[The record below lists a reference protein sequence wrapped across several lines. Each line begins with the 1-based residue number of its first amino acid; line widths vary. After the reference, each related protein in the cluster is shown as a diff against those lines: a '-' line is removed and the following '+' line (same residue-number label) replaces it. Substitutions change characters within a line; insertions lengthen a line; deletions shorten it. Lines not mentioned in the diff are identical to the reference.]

1 MGEGD
6 SGGGSEGGN
15 PTLSRTLAEPSAL
28 SSITLRYK
36 HPLEWTA
43 SCNPE
48 TGQISVKRPTGS
60 SISFQSS
67 DGHAEA
73 SVSGSSRKL
82 NYKVQKLNADKSPCT
97 SGSPAYLDMVQSNG
111 RTLRFSAATGKVVS
125 MVSASG
131 VETTAEDYSRQMK
144 VNRHPST
151 GAIQSIWSKSQ
162 GLLQAVGE
170 GNRLTLEWY
179 DPGQVSKNAR
189 GFAGTGTPYKT
200 VSYELSSDQ
209 GVQVMDI
216 AEQREGMPVFR
227 TQRRTEGNKVT
238 TIQGEGDERTVR
250 TVEKN
255 VLPGGKWEMIE
266 SLRGIDDETP
276 SSCTRTVKKYTEGG
290 WLTISSTQGYNTPLA
305 QTTLYTYNDQ
315 FRVSLEIKPDG
326 GYTRYEYDE
335 QGRVILQATPWA
347 GGGEKGTRTTYADLR
362 FNDFRPATETEVV
375 IAEDGEETQ
384 LLKRTYTYEDSPQAT
399 RTTVT
404 ETALGSDQVHAS
416 ISETYGEGAEYP
428 YARGRQKMIQGID
441 GVQTV
446 YTYEA
451 ATEYGALHKV
461 TATVQAHGTI
471 VPAQSTRSVHYLA
484 ENGTTTRKE
493 QYVHTG
499 KDWSLVSSEDYEYDA
514 ERKLIKTTRGN
525 GRFSTTEWMCCG
537 PLRETDE
544 DGITT
549 SYGYNSAKQ
558 LVETIRAATE
568 PTPEMITSYSYDA
581 AGRTIATRRDVG
593 AMTTMEST
601 EYDNLGRTI
610 ATTDVLGRVTRTEY
624 SEDGLTTTVTTPAG
638 ATLVTKTYYDG
649 TVILEGGTGQREME
663 TRLELTEEGILTTTL
678 SKGVVL
684 SRILKNGFGQIVRQE
699 QPNTKGGFIVIRSV
713 YNDKGQLISTQKEDM
728 APMVTVYNEL
738 GQAVRRTVLLDTL
751 YPEDTTRNRISEI
764 SSCYRIREDG
774 IYQVQTST
782 TYNADGLPLIQTTE
796 NMVSRLSAVLENKSI
811 TTDVYGQQSIQ
822 WTEYTAPT
830 KRTRFSRI
838 PTSDITAEILVVDG
852 FMVSQTNHAGV
863 HSSQERSYTSTGMV
877 LKQTDARDNVAT
889 IETDLDGRPVK
900 TTDAAGN
907 VTITSYLSC
916 CDHPA
921 CITDALG
928 GTTCYSYDIRGRKTA
943 EYGTAIQPACFAYDE
958 ADRMVALTTFRANEG
973 DITSDPSGRTDGDT
987 TIWLYDEA
995 TGLELKKTYADGS
1008 CVSKT
1013 YDELNRQETLVK
1025 ARGLVTTYK
1034 YAPFTGE
1041 LVSASHNDATPGW
1054 KFTYNHLGQMTSIR
1068 DASGLREL
1076 SYDSYGRM
1084 IQDTSFGQVES
1095 SLQEEYDAQ
1104 GRSNGYRLMLGT
1116 HTVQHS
1122 HLDYDSKG
1130 GMIGMNL
1137 EGIASPF
1144 TWQYDPTSGFLNQLT
1159 YPNGMVRSNTYHPKL
1174 NLVTA
1179 IGYRKGAD
1187 GELAAG
1193 HEYDYDALM
1202 RPVQRRDCWD
1212 STTAEVVRDF
1222 TYNSRS
1228 ELLED
1233 RISRGGSFAYCYDNI
1248 GNRKIARELEE
1259 ALSYESNR
1267 LNQYTDI
1274 AGGKE
1279 DFNPVY
1285 DADGNQTRIRTSTGI
1300 WEVSYDANDR
1310 PVVFASQDG
1319 RTTIT
1324 CGYDYQGRR
1333 FEKKI
1338 TINAVTSSHS
1348 YYLYR
1353 GYLQIAE
1360 LDLMHSEAMLTRTHV
1375 WDPTVRTATRVLMT
1389 TRWKRGV
1396 TTEEN
1401 FYFMHDARK
1410 NVTSIFDGQRTRRAR
1425 YEYAPFG
1432 ALLTADGDMAQ
1443 SNKFRFSC
1451 EFTDDEL
1458 GLVYYNYRHLNP
1470 LDGRWINRDPIREQ
1484 AGRNLYGFVSNH
1496 WEWDFLGL
1504 LLTKDDINVTGTDEV
1519 NVIETPAGF
1528 IPEGVGEDS
1537 IFKIQATDPNVF
1549 ANTQVKINRA
1559 SISVICGKAKAAKAS
1574 PCEVKSVSLQASV
1587 IIVINQPEDL
1597 TYYNIVAE
1605 NGMVFK
1611 ISSDYVYKS
1620 VGATN
1625 SSVYAPYDWV
1635 YSKEMDHVKDFKAWL
1650 AGEELKTAIVEELS
1664 NGIIYFFTYGSCKE
1678 NATKRTISV
1687 LDKQYNTAIANTK
1700 ETYDN
1705 GPNAP
1710 HTWKRV
1716 NYPEISDEI
1725 ANIVKDQ
1732 VEGALLP
1739 R

>member
-593 AMTTMEST
+593 PMTTVERT

-663 TRLELTEEGILTTTL
+663 TRLELTEEGILTMTL

-684 SRILKNGFGQIVRQE
+684 SRTLENGFGQTIRQE
-699 QPNTKGGFIVIRSV
+699 HPNTLGDFIVTRNF
-713 YNDKGQLISTQKEDM
+713 YNAKGQPVRSHMEDM
-728 APMVTVYNEL
+728 ASTVTVYNEL
-738 GQAVRRTVLLDTL
+738 GHAVRRTVQLDDL
-751 YPEDTTRNRISEI
+751 HPDDPSRNRVSEN
-764 SSCYRIREDG
+764 SSCYRLREDG
-774 IYQVQTST
+774 VYQVQTST
-782 TYNADGLPLIQTTE
+782 TYNADGLPLTQITE
-796 NMVSRLSAVLENKSI
+796 NMVSQLNPLLENKSI
-811 TTDVYGQQSIQ
+811 TQDIYGHQHVQ
-822 WTEYTAPT
+822 WSEYTDPVT
-830 KRTRFSRI
+830 RTQFSRI
-838 PTSDITAEILVVDG
+838 PTSEITAESLVIDG
-852 FMVSQTNHAGV
+852 FTVSQTNHAGI
-863 HSSQERSYTSTGMV
+863 HSSQERSYTSTGMI
-877 LKQTDARDNVAT
+877 LHQTDARGNVTT

-900 TTDAAGN
+900 STDAAGN
-907 VTITSYLSC
+907 VTTTSYLPC
-916 CDHPA
+916 CDA
-921 CITDALG
+921 VASITDSMG
-928 GTTCYSYDIRGRKTA
+928 GTTCYSYDIQGRKIA
-943 EYGTAIQPACFAYDE
+943 EYGTSLQPASFAYDE
-958 ADRMVALTTFRANEG
+958 ADRMVSLTTFRVDEG
-973 DITSDPSGRTDGDT
+973 DITTDPSGCADGDT
-987 TIWLYDEA
+987 TTWLYDEA
-995 TGLELKKTYADGS
+995 TGMELKKTYADGS
-1008 CVSKT
+1008 CVLRT
-1013 YDELNRQETLVK
+1013 YDQFNRPETVTK
-1025 ARGLVTTYK
+1025 ARGIVTTYA
-1034 YAPFTGE
+1034 YAPLTGE
-1041 LVSASHNDATPGW
+1041 LVSVSHSDDTPGW
-1054 KFTYNHLGQMTSIR
+1054 EFSCNHLGQMTFIR

-1076 SYDSYGRM
+1076 SHDSYGRM
-1084 IQDTSFGQVES
+1084 VRDTSFGTVES
-1095 SLQEEYDAQ
+1095 SLQEEFDTF
-1104 GRSNGYRLMLGT
+1104 GRSAGYRLMTGT
-1116 HTVQHS
+1116 RTVQHS
-1122 HLDYDSKG
+1122 HLDYDRKG

-1137 EGIASPF
+1137 DGLASSF
-1144 TWQYDPTSGFLNQLT
+1144 TWEYDETSGFLNRLT
-1159 YPNGMVRSNTYHPKL
+1159 YPNGMVRRNIYHPKL
-1174 NLVTA
+1174 NLVA
-1179 IGYRKGAD
+1179 SIGYEKQGN
-1187 GELAAG
+1187 GGMAAG
-1193 HEYDYDALM
+1193 HEYQYDALT
-1202 RPVQRRDCWD
+1202 RPVQRRDSWD
-1212 STTAEVVRDF
+1212 GTTPATLRDF

-1228 ELLED
+1228 ELTGDQLRE
-1233 RISRGGSFAYCYDNI
+1233 RGSFSYRYDNI
-1248 GNRKIARELEE
+1248 GNRKTARELEE
-1259 ALSYESNR
+1259 EVSYNANR

-1274 AGGKE
+1274 TRNTE
-1279 DFNPVY
+1279 PFIPTY
-1285 DADGNQTRIRTSTGI
+1285 DADGNQTRIKTSTGI
-1300 WEVSYDANDR
+1300 WKVSYDANDR
-1310 PVVFASQDG
+1310 PVLFYS
-1319 RTTIT
+1319 
-1324 CGYDYQGRR
+1324 RR
-1333 FEKKI
+1333 
-1338 TINAVTSSHS
+1338 
-1348 YYLYR
+1348 
-1353 GYLQIAE
+1353 
-1360 LDLMHSEAMLTRTHV
+1360 
-1375 WDPTVRTATRVLMT
+1375 
-1389 TRWKRGV
+1389 
-1396 TTEEN
+1396 
-1401 FYFMHDARK
+1401 RK
-1410 NVTSIFDGQRTRRAR
+1410 N
-1425 YEYAPFG
+1425 
-1432 ALLTADGDMAQ
+1432 
-1443 SNKFRFSC
+1443 
-1451 EFTDDEL
+1451 
-1458 GLVYYNYRHLNP
+1458 
-1470 LDGRWINRDPIREQ
+1470 RD
-1484 AGRNLYGFVSNH
+1484 Y
-1496 WEWDFLGL
+1496 L
-1504 LLTKDDINVTGTDEV
+1504 LLRLPGT
-1519 NVIETPAGF
+1519 P
-1528 IPEGVGEDS
+1528 
-1537 IFKIQATDPNVF
+1537 
-1549 ANTQVKINRA
+1549 
-1559 SISVICGKAKAAKAS
+1559 
-1574 PCEVKSVSLQASV
+1574 L
-1587 IIVINQPEDL
+1587 
-1597 TYYNIVAE
+1597 
-1605 NGMVFK
+1605 
-1611 ISSDYVYKS
+1611 
-1620 VGATN
+1620 
-1625 SSVYAPYDWV
+1625 
-1635 YSKEMDHVKDFKAWL
+1635 
-1650 AGEELKTAIVEELS
+1650 
-1664 NGIIYFFTYGSCKE
+1664 
-1678 NATKRTISV
+1678 
-1687 LDKQYNTAIANTK
+1687 
-1700 ETYDN
+1700 
-1705 GPNAP
+1705 
-1710 HTWKRV
+1710 
-1716 NYPEISDEI
+1716 
-1725 ANIVKDQ
+1725 
-1732 VEGALLP
+1732 
-1739 R
+1739 

>member
-15 PTLSRTLAEPSAL
+15 PTLSRTLAEPSAP

-326 GYTRYEYDE
+326 GYTRYEYDD
-335 QGRVILQATPWA
+335 QGRTVLSAAPWA

-663 TRLELTEEGILTTTL
+663 TRLELTEEGILTMTL

-684 SRILKNGFGQIVRQE
+684 SRTLENGFGQTIRQE
-699 QPNTKGGFIVIRSV
+699 HPNTLGDFIVTRNF
-713 YNDKGQLISTQKEDM
+713 YNAKGQPVRSHMEDM
-728 APMVTVYNEL
+728 ASTVTVYNEL
-738 GQAVRRTVLLDTL
+738 GHAVRRTVQLDDL
-751 YPEDTTRNRISEI
+751 HPDDPSRNRVSEN
-764 SSCYRIREDG
+764 SSCYRLREDG
-774 IYQVQTST
+774 VYQVQTST
-782 TYNADGLPLIQTTE
+782 TYNADGLPLTQITE
-796 NMVSRLSAVLENKSI
+796 NMVSQLNPLLENKSI
-811 TTDVYGQQSIQ
+811 TQDIYGHQHVQ
-822 WTEYTAPT
+822 WSEYTDPVT
-830 KRTRFSRI
+830 RTQFSRI
-838 PTSDITAEILVVDG
+838 PTSEITAESLVIDG
-852 FMVSQTNHAGV
+852 FTVSQTNHAGI
-863 HSSQERSYTSTGMV
+863 HSSQERSYTSTGMI
-877 LKQTDARDNVAT
+877 LHQTDARGNVTT

-907 VTITSYLSC
+907 VTTTSYLPC
-916 CDHPA
+916 CDA
-921 CITDALG
+921 VASITDSMG
-928 GTTCYSYDIRGRKTA
+928 GTTCYSYDIQGRKIA
-943 EYGTAIQPACFAYDE
+943 EYGTSIQPACFAYDE
-958 ADRMVALTTFRANEG
+958 ADRMVSLTTFRVDEG
-973 DITSDPSGRTDGDT
+973 DITTDPSGCADGDT
-987 TIWLYDEA
+987 TTWLYDEA
-995 TGLELKKTYADGS
+995 TGMELKKTYADGS
-1008 CVSKT
+1008 CVLRT
-1013 YDELNRQETLVK
+1013 YDQFNRPETVTK
-1025 ARGLVTTYK
+1025 ARGIVTTYA
-1034 YAPFTGE
+1034 YAPLTGE
-1041 LVSASHNDATPGW
+1041 LVSVSHSDDTPGW
-1054 KFTYNHLGQMTSIR
+1054 EFSYNHLGQMTFIR

-1076 SYDSYGRM
+1076 SHDSYGRM
-1084 IQDTSFGQVES
+1084 VRDTSFGTVES
-1095 SLQEEYDAQ
+1095 SLQEDFDTF
-1104 GRSNGYRLMLGT
+1104 GRSTGYRLMTGT
-1116 HTVQHS
+1116 RTVQHS
-1122 HLDYDSKG
+1122 HLDYDRKG

-1137 EGIASPF
+1137 DGLASSF
-1144 TWQYDPTSGFLNQLT
+1144 TWEYDETSGFLNRLT
-1159 YPNGMVRSNTYHPKL
+1159 YPNGMVRSNIYLPSQ
-1174 NLVTA
+1174 A
-1179 IGYRKGAD
+1179 Q
-1187 GELAAG
+1187 
-1193 HEYDYDALM
+1193 
-1202 RPVQRRDCWD
+1202 P
-1212 STTAEVVRDF
+1212 
-1222 TYNSRS
+1222 
-1228 ELLED
+1228 
-1233 RISRGGSFAYCYDNI
+1233 RGF
-1248 GNRKIARELEE
+1248 
-1259 ALSYESNR
+1259 
-1267 LNQYTDI
+1267 
-1274 AGGKE
+1274 
-1279 DFNPVY
+1279 
-1285 DADGNQTRIRTSTGI
+1285 
-1300 WEVSYDANDR
+1300 
-1310 PVVFASQDG
+1310 
-1319 RTTIT
+1319 
-1324 CGYDYQGRR
+1324 
-1333 FEKKI
+1333 
-1338 TINAVTSSHS
+1338 
-1348 YYLYR
+1348 
-1353 GYLQIAE
+1353 
-1360 LDLMHSEAMLTRTHV
+1360 
-1375 WDPTVRTATRVLMT
+1375 
-1389 TRWKRGV
+1389 
-1396 TTEEN
+1396 
-1401 FYFMHDARK
+1401 
-1410 NVTSIFDGQRTRRAR
+1410 
-1425 YEYAPFG
+1425 
-1432 ALLTADGDMAQ
+1432 
-1443 SNKFRFSC
+1443 
-1451 EFTDDEL
+1451 
-1458 GLVYYNYRHLNP
+1458 
-1470 LDGRWINRDPIREQ
+1470 
-1484 AGRNLYGFVSNH
+1484 H
-1496 WEWDFLGL
+1496 WL
-1504 LLTKDDINVTGTDEV
+1504 
-1519 NVIETPAGF
+1519 
-1528 IPEGVGEDS
+1528 
-1537 IFKIQATDPNVF
+1537 
-1549 ANTQVKINRA
+1549 
-1559 SISVICGKAKAAKAS
+1559 
-1574 PCEVKSVSLQASV
+1574 
-1587 IIVINQPEDL
+1587 
-1597 TYYNIVAE
+1597 
-1605 NGMVFK
+1605 
-1611 ISSDYVYKS
+1611 
-1620 VGATN
+1620 
-1625 SSVYAPYDWV
+1625 
-1635 YSKEMDHVKDFKAWL
+1635 
-1650 AGEELKTAIVEELS
+1650 
-1664 NGIIYFFTYGSCKE
+1664 
-1678 NATKRTISV
+1678 
-1687 LDKQYNTAIANTK
+1687 
-1700 ETYDN
+1700 
-1705 GPNAP
+1705 
-1710 HTWKRV
+1710 
-1716 NYPEISDEI
+1716 
-1725 ANIVKDQ
+1725 
-1732 VEGALLP
+1732 
-1739 R
+1739 

>member
-1 MGEGD
+1 M
-6 SGGGSEGGN
+6 
-15 PTLSRTLAEPSAL
+15 AWSA
-28 SSITLRYK
+28 SFSADERRVT
-36 HPLEWTA
+36 
-43 SCNPE
+43 
-48 TGQISVKRPTGS
+48 VKRPSGSHLYFKANEGS
-60 SISFQSS
+60 S
-67 DGHAEA
+67 DA
-73 SVSGSSRKL
+73 SPIGSSRKSDYRVRLL
-82 NYKVQKLNADKSPCT
+82 NEDLTPNLQGT
-97 SGSPAYLDMVQSNG
+97 PAFMDMVLPG
-111 RTLRFSAATGKVVS
+111 GMVLRFSAATGEVVS
-125 MVSASG
+125 VTSSSGHVTSAEEYFSKVQVTYHQNG
-131 VETTAEDYSRQMK
+131 SLASVYSR
-144 VNRHPST
+144 
-151 GAIQSIWSKSQ
+151 AQ
-162 GLLQAVGE
+162 GLMRSIPE
-170 GNRLTLEWY
+170 GDRLTLEWY
-179 DPGQVSKNAR
+179 ASGKAVPDGEG
-189 GFAGTGTPYKT
+189 GFTVAGEPYKT
-200 VSYELSSDQ
+200 AVYETSLEN
-209 GVQVMDI
+209 GVKVTHITNRRAGQEPHFI
-216 AEQREGMPVFR
+216 ERRE
-227 TQRRTEGNKVT
+227 EGNKVT
-238 TIQGEGDERTVR
+238 IVKGEGEERIVRTIERNALTDSKWERIETIQGINEEA
-250 TVEKN
+250 
-255 VLPGGKWEMIE
+255 PA
-266 SLRGIDDETP
+266 
-276 SSCTRTVKKYTEGG
+276 SCTRTVKKYTDGG

-305 QTTLYTYNDQ
+305 RTTLYTYNDQ
-315 FRVSLEIKPDG
+315 FRVSLEIKPEG
-326 GYTRYEYDE
+326 GYTRYEYDD
-335 QGRVILQATPWA
+335 QGRTVLSAAPWA
-347 GGGEKGTRTTYADLR
+347 GGGERGTRTTYADLR
-362 FNDFRPATETEVV
+362 FNDFRPSTETEVI

-428 YARGRQKMIQGID
+428 YARGRQKMSQGID

-568 PTPEMITSYSYDA
+568 TTPEMITSYSYDA

-593 AMTTMEST
+593 PMTTVERT

-663 TRLELTEEGILTTTL
+663 TRLELTSEGILTMTL

-684 SRILKNGFGQIVRQE
+684 SRTLENGFGQTIRQE
-699 QPNTKGGFIVIRSV
+699 HPNTLGDFIVTRNF
-713 YNDKGQLISTQKEDM
+713 YNAKGQPVRSQTEDL
-728 APMVTVYNEL
+728 APTLTDYNEL
-738 GQAVRRTVLLDTL
+738 GHAVRRTVQLDDL
-751 YPEDTTRNRISEI
+751 HPDDPSRNRVSEN
-764 SSCYRIREDG
+764 SSCYRLREDG
-774 IYQVQTST
+774 VYQVQTST

-796 NMVSRLSAVLENKSI
+796 NMVSQLNPLLENKSI

-838 PTSDITAEILVVDG
+838 PTSDIIAESLVVDG
-852 FMVSQTNHAGV
+852 FGTNQTD
-863 HSSQERSYTSTGMV
+863 HSGICSIQRRSCTSTGV
-877 LKQTDARDNVAT
+877 ILEKTDGRGNT
-889 IETDLDGRPVK
+889 IMEETDLAGRPVK
-900 TTDAAGN
+900 TTGPAGH
-907 VTITSYLSC
+907 VTTTSYSPC

-943 EYGTAIQPACFAYDE
+943 EYGTATQPACFAYDE
-958 ADRMVALTTFRANEG
+958 ADRMVALATFRANEG

-1068 DASGLREL
+1068 DASGIREC
-1076 SYDSYGRM
+1076 SYDAYGRM

-1116 HTVQHS
+1116 RTVQHS

-1144 TWQYDPTSGFLNQLT
+1144 AWQYDPTIGFLHHLT
-1159 YPNGMVRSNTYHPKL
+1159 YPNGMVRQNTYHSTL

-1202 RPVQRRDCWD
+1202 RPTQRRDLWD
-1212 STTAEVVRDF
+1212 AATPATIRDF

-1248 GNRKIARELEE
+1248 GNRKTARELKEE
-1259 ALSYESNR
+1259 VAYESNR
-1267 LNQYTDI
+1267 LNQYADI
-1274 AGGKE
+1274 AGGEE
-1279 DFNPVY
+1279 DFTPVY

-1310 PVVFASQDG
+1310 PVVFTSQDG
-1319 RTTIT
+1319 RTSIT
-1324 CGYDYQGRR
+1324 CGYDYRGRR
-1333 FEKKI
+1333 FEKKV
-1338 TINAVTSSHS
+1338 TVNGAVSSHCRF
-1348 YYLYR
+1348 LYR
-1353 GYLQIAE
+1353 DYLQVAE
-1360 LDLMHSEAMLTRTHV
+1360 LDLRHPEPVLVKSYL
-1375 WDPTVRTATRVLMT
+1375 WDPTEPEATRVLMMT
-1389 TRWKRGV
+1389 CWQ
-1396 TTEEN
+1396 EN
-1401 FYFMHDARK
+1401 GMKVKEHLCFMHDALK
-1410 NVTSIFDGQRTRRAR
+1410 NVTSIFDEQQKQKIR
-1425 YEYAPFG
+1425 YGYAPFG
-1432 ALLTADGDMAQ
+1432 SLITEDGALSRLHRQ
-1443 SNKFRFSC
+1443 
-1451 EFTDDEL
+1451 
-1458 GLVYYNYRHLNP
+1458 
-1470 LDGRWINRDPIREQ
+1470 
-1484 AGRNLYGFVSNH
+1484 
-1496 WEWDFLGL
+1496 
-1504 LLTKDDINVTGTDEV
+1504 
-1519 NVIETPAGF
+1519 
-1528 IPEGVGEDS
+1528 
-1537 IFKIQATDPNVF
+1537 
-1549 ANTQVKINRA
+1549 
-1559 SISVICGKAKAAKAS
+1559 
-1574 PCEVKSVSLQASV
+1574 
-1587 IIVINQPEDL
+1587 
-1597 TYYNIVAE
+1597 
-1605 NGMVFK
+1605 K
-1611 ISSDYVYKS
+1611 IS
-1620 VGATN
+1620 
-1625 SSVYAPYDWV
+1625 
-1635 YSKEMDHVKDFKAWL
+1635 KEFDIK
-1650 AGEELKTAIVEELS
+1650 
-1664 NGIIYFFTYGSCKE
+1664 GSM
-1678 NATKRTISV
+1678 
-1687 LDKQYNTAIANTK
+1687 
-1700 ETYDN
+1700 
-1705 GPNAP
+1705 
-1710 HTWKRV
+1710 
-1716 NYPEISDEI
+1716 EIEYC
-1725 ANIVKDQ
+1725 
-1732 VEGALLP
+1732 
-1739 R
+1739 

>member
-593 AMTTMEST
+593 PMTTVERT

-663 TRLELTEEGILTTTL
+663 TRLELTEEGILTMTL

-684 SRILKNGFGQIVRQE
+684 SRTLENGFGQTIRQE
-699 QPNTKGGFIVIRSV
+699 HPNTLGDFIVTRNF
-713 YNDKGQLISTQKEDM
+713 YNAKGQPVRSHMEDM
-728 APMVTVYNEL
+728 ASTVTVYNEL
-738 GQAVRRTVLLDTL
+738 GHAVRRTVQLDDL
-751 YPEDTTRNRISEI
+751 HPDDPSRNRVSEN
-764 SSCYRIREDG
+764 SSCYRLREDG
-774 IYQVQTST
+774 VYQVQTST
-782 TYNADGLPLIQTTE
+782 TYNADGLPLTQITE
-796 NMVSRLSAVLENKSI
+796 NMVSQLNPLLENKSI
-811 TTDVYGQQSIQ
+811 TQDIYGHQHVQ
-822 WTEYTAPT
+822 WSEYTDPVT
-830 KRTRFSRI
+830 RTQFSRI
-838 PTSDITAEILVVDG
+838 PTSEITAESLVIDG
-852 FMVSQTNHAGV
+852 FTVSQTNHAGI
-863 HSSQERSYTSTGMV
+863 HSSQERSYTSTGMI
-877 LKQTDARDNVAT
+877 LHQTDARGNVTT

-900 TTDAAGN
+900 STDAAGN
-907 VTITSYLSC
+907 VTTTSYLPC
-916 CDHPA
+916 CDA
-921 CITDALG
+921 VASITDSMG
-928 GTTCYSYDIRGRKTA
+928 GTTCYSYDIQGRKIA
-943 EYGTAIQPACFAYDE
+943 EYGTSLQPASFAYDE
-958 ADRMVALTTFRANEG
+958 ADRMVSLTTFRVDEG
-973 DITSDPSGRTDGDT
+973 DITTDPSGCADGDT
-987 TIWLYDEA
+987 TTWLYDEA
-995 TGLELKKTYADGS
+995 TGMELKKTYADGS
-1008 CVSKT
+1008 CVLRT
-1013 YDELNRQETLVK
+1013 YDQFNRPETVTK
-1025 ARGLVTTYK
+1025 ARGIVTTYA
-1034 YAPFTGE
+1034 YAPLTGE
-1041 LVSASHNDATPGW
+1041 LVSVSHSDDTPGW
-1054 KFTYNHLGQMTSIR
+1054 EFSCNHLGQMTFIR

-1076 SYDSYGRM
+1076 SHDSYGRM
-1084 IQDTSFGQVES
+1084 VRDTSFGTVES
-1095 SLQEEYDAQ
+1095 SLQEDFDTF
-1104 GRSNGYRLMLGT
+1104 GRSTGYRLMTGT
-1116 HTVQHS
+1116 RTVQHS
-1122 HLDYDSKG
+1122 HLDYDRKG

-1137 EGIASPF
+1137 DGLASSF
-1144 TWQYDPTSGFLNQLT
+1144 TWEYDETSGFLNRLT
-1159 YPNGMVRSNTYHPKL
+1159 YPNGMVRSNIYLPSQ
-1174 NLVTA
+1174 A
-1179 IGYRKGAD
+1179 Q
-1187 GELAAG
+1187 
-1193 HEYDYDALM
+1193 
-1202 RPVQRRDCWD
+1202 P
-1212 STTAEVVRDF
+1212 
-1222 TYNSRS
+1222 
-1228 ELLED
+1228 
-1233 RISRGGSFAYCYDNI
+1233 RGF
-1248 GNRKIARELEE
+1248 
-1259 ALSYESNR
+1259 
-1267 LNQYTDI
+1267 
-1274 AGGKE
+1274 
-1279 DFNPVY
+1279 
-1285 DADGNQTRIRTSTGI
+1285 
-1300 WEVSYDANDR
+1300 
-1310 PVVFASQDG
+1310 
-1319 RTTIT
+1319 
-1324 CGYDYQGRR
+1324 
-1333 FEKKI
+1333 
-1338 TINAVTSSHS
+1338 
-1348 YYLYR
+1348 
-1353 GYLQIAE
+1353 
-1360 LDLMHSEAMLTRTHV
+1360 
-1375 WDPTVRTATRVLMT
+1375 
-1389 TRWKRGV
+1389 
-1396 TTEEN
+1396 
-1401 FYFMHDARK
+1401 
-1410 NVTSIFDGQRTRRAR
+1410 
-1425 YEYAPFG
+1425 
-1432 ALLTADGDMAQ
+1432 
-1443 SNKFRFSC
+1443 
-1451 EFTDDEL
+1451 
-1458 GLVYYNYRHLNP
+1458 
-1470 LDGRWINRDPIREQ
+1470 
-1484 AGRNLYGFVSNH
+1484 H
-1496 WEWDFLGL
+1496 WL
-1504 LLTKDDINVTGTDEV
+1504 
-1519 NVIETPAGF
+1519 
-1528 IPEGVGEDS
+1528 
-1537 IFKIQATDPNVF
+1537 
-1549 ANTQVKINRA
+1549 
-1559 SISVICGKAKAAKAS
+1559 
-1574 PCEVKSVSLQASV
+1574 
-1587 IIVINQPEDL
+1587 
-1597 TYYNIVAE
+1597 
-1605 NGMVFK
+1605 
-1611 ISSDYVYKS
+1611 
-1620 VGATN
+1620 
-1625 SSVYAPYDWV
+1625 
-1635 YSKEMDHVKDFKAWL
+1635 
-1650 AGEELKTAIVEELS
+1650 
-1664 NGIIYFFTYGSCKE
+1664 
-1678 NATKRTISV
+1678 
-1687 LDKQYNTAIANTK
+1687 
-1700 ETYDN
+1700 
-1705 GPNAP
+1705 
-1710 HTWKRV
+1710 
-1716 NYPEISDEI
+1716 
-1725 ANIVKDQ
+1725 
-1732 VEGALLP
+1732 
-1739 R
+1739 